1 MKEPE
6 LGIYYHFKDPAK
18 HYEVLGVAFHTE
30 TEEKM
35 VLYKRLYEADIP
47 EFFIRPLEMFMD
59 TVDKPEIGYSGPRFV
74 RVPDSI

>member
-18 HYEVLGVAFHTE
+18 HYEVLGIAFHTE

-47 EFFIRPLEMFMD
+47 EFFVRPIEMFMGD
-59 TVDKPEIGYSGPRFV
+59 VDKPEIGYSGPRFV
-74 RVPDSI
+74 QVS

>member
-6 LGIYYHFKDPAK
+6 LGIYYHFKDPDK
-18 HYEVLGVAFHTE
+18 HYEVLGIAFHTE

-47 EFFIRPLEMFMD
+47 EFFVRPLEMFMG
-59 TVDKPEIGYSGPRFV
+59 TVDKPEIGYQGPRFV
-74 RVPDSI
+74 RVQE

>member
-6 LGIYYHFKDPAK
+6 LGIYYHFKDSTK
-18 HYEVLGVAFHTE
+18 HYEVLGIALHTE
-30 TEEKM
+30 TEERM
-35 VLYKRLYEADIP
+35 GLYKRLYEAEIP

-59 TVDKPEIGYSGPRFV
+59 TVDKPEIGYQGPRFV